1 MKNLITPMLK
11 EKKAGFSKLIRVD
24 ILVPNQNFG
33 LGLLLF
39 IDYCAAEGIFSNFF
53 ITFAL
58 GKNI

>member
-1 MKNLITPMLK
+1 MLK